1 MADERIDIEVT
12 DKGAEQAANNLRRL
26 ADEAD
31 RGYNYVRK
39 LQSALKGVNASETLK
54 LAAAATNHANA
65 LARQTAAQAKA
76 TAATANASVATA
88 KAATEQQRLATE
100 TAKTSAALSRATVAE
115 NAAARSALQL
125 AAANDRA
132 AASKGNLYNRA
143 NALKSALDPAYAAQ
157 MRFNAEINEANALL
171 AAGAIKMNT
180 YQQAVAAADAR
191 LKTFGNDTLPTLGRG
206 MGRAGAQTA
215 NIAAQVNDLGVQFA
229 MAAQSSNPLQMVF
242 MALIQQ
248 GSQLSYIAGTMD
260 GGWKGLIGT
269 IGKMLLRFLP
279 LIAAIGVLVGVM
291 KTLQNTFNDN
301 KPADEF
307 VKSLGLTRQELK
319 ELGDTSINTS
329 ALLLGFYDTFM
340 SMTGLNEITDDVA
353 SFFSSA
359 WSGTLRFIRLAFV
372 GFYGL
377 VVGGMRSIAETIV
390 KLPQVAAATAKAIVN
405 AAIAAVEWAVN
416 KAIQGV
422 NALTSGANVLLDK
435 VGLHVGEIGAVGFGR
450 WTASA
455 EDASNTLSAVFA
467 RNVTGAILEA
477 DSTLTDFQNNWENA
491 ADRRRRERLREKAN
505 EIIGD
510 RGPGARGRQPRVDRT
525 AENRAHALR
534 QVNLELD
541 NELSRM
547 RLLKDERAIQQRM
560 DQIEEAL
567 TQKKIQLNDAERAS
581 IRAKVTEI
589 ERFRYV
595 QSEMDRITEEADA
608 PRRTLNAS
616 IEAANMLLRQGAIDQ
631 ERYNIEMT
639 KANRLYRE
647 ATDPLAQM
655 KDALES
661 QTNVLGHYGVALEQA
676 NYLEEVRLAYLAK
689 GIDLATQSTAAIR
702 AEVAA
707 LVAKNDA
714 LRQQQFVQSLAAA
727 IVNPIVEQDREVMAR
742 AAVYAELERLRGIDY
757 INEQQHQQ
765 AKAQLWMQ
773 ANAANLA
780 IVSDGFGAIADA
792 TAKGHG
798 VIGAISK
805 AAAVAQA
812 VIQGY
817 VAVQNALATVPYPF
831 NYVAAA
837 AVAVKTGTQVAGIL
851 STNVGSYATGGQFVV
866 GGRAGV
872 DANNINMNVTKGER
886 VTIETAKQQR
896 ANDNQAGGAPQ
907 VNANTK
913 VVNLFD
919 EKSFIGAMDSDE
931 GERVV
936 MNIIRRNGDGIASLV
951 SR

>member
-12 DKGAEQAANNLRRL
+12 DKGSEQAANNLRRL

-39 LQSALKGVNASETLK
+39 LQGALKSINAGETLK
-54 LAAAATNHANA
+54 LAAAATNHTNA
-65 LARQTAAQAKA
+65 LARQAAAQAKV

-100 TAKTSAALSRATVAE
+100 TSRTAAAMARATVAE

-132 AASKGNLYNRA
+132 AASKGNLFNRA

-171 AAGAIKMNT
+171 AAGAIKMGT

-191 LKTFGNDTLPTLGRG
+191 LKAVGTTMGATNAVGGRLRG
-206 MGRAGAQTA
+206 QTA
-215 NIAAQVNDLGVQFA
+215 NIAAQMNDLGVQFA
-229 MAAQSSNPLQMVF
+229 MAAQSGNPLQMVF

-248 GSQLSYIAGTMD
+248 GSQLSYIASTME
-260 GGWKGLIGT
+260 GGWKAMGAQ
-269 IGKMLLRFLP
+269 MLGMVARFWP
-279 LIAAIGVLVGVM
+279 LIVAIGAAVAAFKLF
-291 KTLQNTFNDN
+291 QNEMNNDGAA
-301 KPADEF
+301 KKYAAT
-307 VKSLGLTRQELK
+307 LGLTKKEMAELK
-319 ELGDTSINTS
+319 DVTITAGDMMSGLWKTISDRTGVDEALS
-329 ALLLGFYDTFM
+329 AMKSFFYDTFK
-340 SMTGLNEITDDVA
+340 SILNFAVDAVA
-353 SFFSSA
+353 A
-359 WSGTLRFIRLAFV
+359 IYAAFV
-372 GFYGL
+372 GTYRAVTNHWRNFPGMLHGVFITAVNLAITVLEKLANNAASILNGL
-377 VVGGMRSIAETIV
+377 AKGMNAVFGTEIGQIADIQ
-390 KLPQVAAATAKAIVN
+390 LPRLAAAAGSTAAQVAAEYTGAFNEAR
-405 AAIAAVEWAVN
+405 
-416 KAIQGV
+416 
-422 NALTSGANVLLDK
+422 SGMR
-435 VGLHVGEIGAVGFGR
+435 GFYDD
-450 WTASA
+450 WQKNS
-455 EDASNTLSAVFA
+455 EDAMKK
-467 RNVTGAILEA
+467 
-477 DSTLTDFQNNWENA
+477 
-491 ADRRRRERLREKAN
+491 RLRGQAN
-505 EIIGD
+505 EIIEG
-510 RGPGARGRQPRVDRT
+510 RGAGPRGARPKVDRT
-525 AENRAHALR
+525 AENRAHALNM
-534 QVNLELD
+534 VNLELD
-541 NELSRM
+541 KELARM

-560 DQIEEAL
+560 DQIEESLA
-567 TQKKIQLNDAERAS
+567 QKKIKLNDAERAS

-589 ERFRYV
+589 ERFKYV
-595 QSEMDRITEEADA
+595 QAEMDRITEDADA

-616 IEAANMLLRQGAIDQ
+616 LEAANLLLQQGAIDQ
-631 ERYNIEMT
+631 ERYNVEMT
-639 KANRLYRE
+639 KANRLYQE
-647 ATDPLAQM
+647 ATDPLFQM
-655 KDALES
+655 KEALDA
-661 QTNVLGHYGVALEQA
+661 QTRTLGLYGVELEKA

-689 GIDLATQSTAAIR
+689 GIDLATQSSAAIR
-702 AEVAA
+702 GEVAA

-714 LRQQQFVQSLAAA
+714 LRQQQFIQSQVAA

-742 AAVYAELERLRGIDY
+742 AAVYAELERLRSIDY
-757 INEQQHQQ
+757 INEKQHQQ

-773 ANAANLA
+773 ANATNLG
-780 IVSDGFGAIADA
+780 IVADGFGAIADA

-851 STNVGSYATGGQFVV
+851 STNVGSYATGGQFIV
-866 GGRAGV
+866 GGRSGV
-872 DANNINMNVTKGER
+872 DKNNINMNVTKGER

-896 ANDNQAGGAPQ
+896 ANDNGPGMPE

-919 EKSFIGAMDSDE
+919 ERSFIGAMDSDE

-936 MNIIRRNGDGIASLV
+936 MNIIRRNSDGILAMSAQ
-951 SR
+951 